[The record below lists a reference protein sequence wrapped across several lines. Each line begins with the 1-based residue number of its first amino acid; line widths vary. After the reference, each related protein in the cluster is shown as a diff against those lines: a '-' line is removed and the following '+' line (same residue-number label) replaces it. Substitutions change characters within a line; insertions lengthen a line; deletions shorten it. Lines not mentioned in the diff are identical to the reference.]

1 MKLRCSR
8 AEAAPLQNKSKSS
21 FVQPQ
26 FLAGRHDDFWNVTSL
41 FIDDDDYYD
50 DAYSMVAGDA
60 MALGFLRLLMLGK
73 TFV

>member
-21 FVQPQ
+21 FVQPKS
-26 FLAGRHDDFWNVTSL
+26 LAGRQVDFWNVPWL
-41 FIDDDDYYD
+41 FSD

-60 MALGFLRLLMLGK
+60 MALGFLRLVMLGK